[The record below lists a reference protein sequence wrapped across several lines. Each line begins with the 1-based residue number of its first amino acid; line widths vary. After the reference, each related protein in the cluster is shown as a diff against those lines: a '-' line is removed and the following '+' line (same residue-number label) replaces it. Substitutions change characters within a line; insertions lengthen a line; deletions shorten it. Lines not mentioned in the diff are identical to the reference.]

1 MWPRPRTKRDRPTSA
16 SALTGSKPDRPPGG
30 NKCEAN
36 GEGDRG
42 NGNQSRPQKVTG
54 GEKQESKHGIEGGNN
69 NNKLKLTK
77 FALLHSKPIRED
89 NKIFEGHV
97 PSTIK
102 CTP

>member
-1 MWPRPRTKRDRPTSA
+1 
-16 SALTGSKPDRPPGG
+16 
-30 NKCEAN
+30 
-36 GEGDRG
+36 
-42 NGNQSRPQKVTG
+42 VTG

-69 NNKLKLTK
+69 NKKLKLTK